1 MTPLEIIFE
10 IRKVSKVVIKFT
22 YLNFLSRFITKFSYP
37 GKKERRKTS
46 NELTEYQ
53 ELVKR
58 EPWNP
63 NAHLQLARI
72 YENQGESKKA
82 IAEYFLVA
90 ESFFRNGLYPNA
102 LAINK
107 QILKQDQSL
116 DQVSLKIATIYQK
129 MNSLENAFSQYNQL
143 FHYYHGIGLKEK
155 AQEIMTLMAGLESKR
170 IEPDEKAYLKY
181 RLVKEISKFCENEKG
196 STECSKKEKGEFFD
210 LMVELENS
218 RPIEIGGRKEIS
230 REKSYGFE
238 AILKELRRSAL
249 PDKVY
254 PNLNYHIGVA
264 CSEMGFRNEAISQ
277 LQMAIEKGQNPFE
290 AARILDTILAEQ
302 ASWKGGAPHSPNKF
316 SREKEVLGR

>member
-1 MTPLEIIFE
+1 MNPLDIIFN
-10 IRKVSKVVIKFT
+10 IRKLGKIVIKFP
-22 YLNFLSRFITKFSYP
+22 YLKFLSRFITKFSYL
-37 GKKERRKTS
+37 GKKEGRKTS
-46 NELTEYQ
+46 NELAEYQ

-63 NAHLQLARI
+63 NAHLKLARI
-72 YENQGESKKA
+72 YENQGEGQKA

-90 ESFFRNGLYPNA
+90 EIFFRNGLYPNA

-107 QILKQDQSL
+107 QILEQDQSL

-143 FHYYHGIGLKEK
+143 LHYYHGIGLKEK
-155 AQEIMTLMAGLESKR
+155 AQEIMTLMAGFEQEK

-181 RLVKEISKFCENEKG
+181 RLVKEISKFREKEKG
-196 STECSKKEKGEFFD
+196 STEYSKKEEGEFFD

-218 RPIEIGGRKEIS
+218 RSMEIGGCKEIS
-230 REKSYGFE
+230 GEKSYGLE
-238 AILKELRRSAL
+238 AILKELKKSPL

-254 PNLNYHIGVA
+254 PNLNYHMGLA
-264 CSEMGFRNEAISQ
+264 CSEMGFRNEAIAQ

-290 AARILDTILAEQ
+290 AARLLDTILAEE
-302 ASWKGGAPHSPNKF
+302 ASWKGAAQSPNKF
-316 SREKEVLGR
+316 SRQKEVF